1 MPSEAP
7 LVSVRV
13 ITYNHGRFLRECLDG
28 IMAQV
33 TSFPFEVVI
42 GEDCSTDGTRLICQ
56 EYQARYP
63 DQIRLLLHAQN
74 VGAQTNARLARE
86 ACTGKYIAFCEG
98 DDYWTDPSKLQQ
110 QVDFLEAHPAY
121 VLCFHNCWMKF
132 EQDPGRAMEL
142 FQTYIK
148 TDYAIPDLIGKWLI
162 PTASVVFRNHL
173 LTEYP
178 EWLRNAVVGDTPFF
192 ILLASFGQLKL
203 LPGVMAVYRRHDSGA
218 TTLLHGY
225 RYWERMIELYTG
237 INKHFDYRYSKE
249 INPILKWFHYHLTEL
264 ALQEGDY
271 SKYRYYTQ
279 SCLRFTKE
287 LLFRYQHFG
296 LFHYRYTLLYITA
309 KSSLLFNARTPR
321 QSSDKGQ

>member
-1 MPSEAP
+1 
-7 LVSVRV
+7 
-13 ITYNHGRFLRECLDG
+13 
-28 IMAQV
+28 
-33 TSFPFEVVI
+33 
-42 GEDCSTDGTRLICQ
+42 
-56 EYQARYP
+56 
-63 DQIRLLLHAQN
+63 
-74 VGAQTNARLARE
+74 
-86 ACTGKYIAFCEG
+86 
-98 DDYWTDPSKLQQ
+98 
-110 QVDFLEAHPAY
+110 
-121 VLCFHNCWMKF
+121 
-132 EQDPGRAMEL
+132 
-142 FQTYIK
+142 
-148 TDYAIPDLIGKWLI
+148 
-162 PTASVVFRNHL
+162 
-173 LTEYP
+173 
-178 EWLRNAVVGDTPFF
+178 
-192 ILLASFGQLKL
+192 
-203 LPGVMAVYRRHDSGA
+203 
-218 TTLLHGY
+218 LHGY